1 MLTLTSIDRLVTDLF
16 TYFIYLSGT
25 VIVGV
30 MVWSGIM
37 IATAAGDET
46 KYKKGKTMMRQA
58 VIGGAAVLAVG
69 LIVNTIAR
77 IAMNPSDVLR

>member
-1 MLTLTSIDRLVTDLF
+1 MLTLTSIERLVTDLF
-16 TYFIYLSGT
+16 TYFIYLSGM

-30 MVWSGIM
+30 MVYAGIM
-37 IATAAGDET
+37 IITAAGDET

-77 IAMNPSDVLR
+77 LAMNPSDVLR